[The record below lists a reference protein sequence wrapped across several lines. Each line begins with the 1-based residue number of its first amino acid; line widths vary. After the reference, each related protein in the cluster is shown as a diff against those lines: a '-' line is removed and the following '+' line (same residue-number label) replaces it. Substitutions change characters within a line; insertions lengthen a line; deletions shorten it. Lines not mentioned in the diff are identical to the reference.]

1 MNMTSANKSRRSF
14 FSMILAA
21 ITATPAVILAA
32 IAAAK
37 AATPAK
43 VVVAVKAVKP
53 VKVVAV
59 TAPKAFMKDGIFHV
73 PMPKHLMDA
82 MVRVRPGDKDWIG

>member
-1 MNMTSANKSRRSF
+1 MNMTSANKTRRSF
-14 FSMILAA
+14 FGMILAV
-21 ITATPAVILAA
+21 ITAAPAI
-32 IAAAK
+32 IFAAAK
-37 AATPAK
+37 AAKVAANPAK
-43 VVVAVKAVKP
+43 VVYGGY
-53 VKVVAV
+53 